1 MSPISTPSTE
11 SDASAAS
18 ALLPSHSTVSRTA
31 INERVVISRYGPP
44 DVLTLIHEP
53 LPVPK
58 PGEVRILVE
67 AAGVSFGDV
76 AQRANLFF
84 AGAPP
89 MPYTP
94 GYDIVGHVDAIGDG
108 VRDAA
113 VGDRVAVLTMFGGYA
128 RYVCVPSGWLV
139 PIPADLDASQA
150 VAVILNYTTA
160 WQMLRRVADVRG
172 GETILVYGA
181 SGGVGSAVLDVARHL
196 QLDVVAAASTRW
208 HDTLRDQAALLFD
221 EHDPQSADAV
231 RAFRPG
237 GYHAA
242 FDGIGGSHLWN
253 TRAFVARRGK
263 VVAFGIAGAVKPGG
277 KRRLTEVARLAL
289 LLGLTKLW
297 PYPSVELY
305 AMDQRIKVHRAE
317 IIADLSEVLELLAT
331 GRLSPRIGA
340 TFPLREAGQAHQLL
354 ESRNNMGKIVLIP

>member
-1 MSPISTPSTE
+1 MRSPE
-11 SDASAAS
+11 
-18 ALLPSHSTVSRTA
+18 
-31 INERVVISRYGPP
+31 NERIVISRYGPP
-44 DVLTLIHEP
+44 EVLALVREAV
-53 LPVPK
+53 PVPQ
-58 PGEVRILVE
+58 PGEVRVKVQ

-94 GYDIVGHVDAIGDG
+94 GYDVVGHVDAVGDG
-108 VRDAA
+108 VHDAA

-128 RYVCVPSGWLV
+128 RYVCVPSSWLV
-139 PIPADLDASQA
+139 PIPAHLDAAQA

-160 WQMLRRVADVRG
+160 WQMLRRVAHVRAG
-172 GETILVYGA
+172 QTMLLYGA

-196 QLDVVAAASTRW
+196 QLEVVAAASTRW
-208 HDTLRDQAALLFD
+208 HDALRDQAALLFD
-221 EHDPQSADAV
+221 ERDPQSADAA

-237 GYHAA
+237 GFDAA

-253 TRAFVARRGK
+253 TRSFVARRGK

-277 KRRLTEVARLAL
+277 RRQLIEVARLAL
-289 LLGLTKLW
+289 LLGLAKLW

-305 AMDQRIKVHRAE
+305 AMDQRIKLHRAE
-317 IIADLSEVLELLAT
+317 IIADLSDVIGLLAA

-340 TFPLREAGQAHQLL
+340 TFPLREAEQAHHLL
-354 ESRNNMGKIVLIP
+354 E

>member
-1 MSPISTPSTE
+1 MSSITTPLME
-11 SDASAAS
+11 GAALAAS
-18 ALLPSHSTVSRTA
+18 APLPSPSTVSRIA

-89 MPYTP
+89 LPYTP
-94 GYDIVGHVDAIGDG
+94 GYDIVGRVDAIGDG

-139 PIPADLDASQA
+139 PIPADLDAPQA

-160 WQMLRRVADVRG
+160 WQMLRRVAHVRG
-172 GETILVYGA
+172 GDTILVYGA

-208 HDTLRDQAALLFD
+208 HDALRDQAALLFD
-221 EHDPQSADAV
+221 ERDPQSADAV
-231 RAFRPG
+231 RVFRPG
-237 GYHAA
+237 GFDAA

-253 TRAFVARRGK
+253 TRSFVARRGT

-305 AMDQRIKVHRAE
+305 AMDQRIKVHREE
-317 IIADLSEVLELLAT
+317 IIADLSEVMGLLAT

-340 TFPLREAGQAHQLL
+340 TFPLREAARAHQWL

>member
-18 ALLPSHSTVSRTA
+18 VLLPSHSTVPRTA

-44 DVLTLIHEP
+44 DVLTLIQEP

-58 PGEVRILVE
+58 PGDVRILVE

-89 MPYTP
+89 LPYTP

-139 PIPADLDASQA
+139 PIPTHLDALQA

-160 WQMLRRVADVRG
+160 WQMLRRGARGRG
-172 GETILVYGA
+172 GETGPGYGA
-181 SGGVGSAVLDVARHL
+181 CGGVG
-196 QLDVVAAASTRW
+196 T
-208 HDTLRDQAALLFD
+208 ALA
-221 EHDPQSADAV
+221 E
-231 RAFRPG
+231 RA
-237 GYHAA
+237 
-242 FDGIGGSHLWN
+242 
-253 TRAFVARRGK
+253 
-263 VVAFGIAGAVKPGG
+263 
-277 KRRLTEVARLAL
+277 
-289 LLGLTKLW
+289 
-297 PYPSVELY
+297 
-305 AMDQRIKVHRAE
+305 
-317 IIADLSEVLELLAT
+317 
-331 GRLSPRIGA
+331 
-340 TFPLREAGQAHQLL
+340 
-354 ESRNNMGKIVLIP
+354 